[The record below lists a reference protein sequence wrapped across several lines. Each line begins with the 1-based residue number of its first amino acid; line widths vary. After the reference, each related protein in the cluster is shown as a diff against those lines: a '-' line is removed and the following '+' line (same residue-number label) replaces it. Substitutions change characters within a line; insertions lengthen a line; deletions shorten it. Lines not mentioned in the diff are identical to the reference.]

1 MFPDLAFS
9 AAAYLP
15 SSSRAS
21 QTSTCTFR
29 GQPARGSQPRRAA
42 AARRQRACACA
53 SSSAA
58 DDQQLPE
65 AAFAPDTEYDDMA
78 SDDEYVVIDG
88 KDVGLL
94 IEEMRAQ
101 GLDDIGSAQDSVAE
115 VMLGAA
121 ERASGRSKGKEEVEK
136 VELEEGDDEW
146 PEFIPKES
154 YETSDSAAKAPAPM
168 KDVEVEGAET
178 AMEYFTEENVS
189 LMPSWARDAFLSGNH
204 HEIEDGA
211 KKLGQDRSTRRLE
224 VILNASKSKISDD
237 ETGGEVESPLG
248 EDGVESEFVARDDGK
263 VPVGDLVDDEWSG
276 AGISD
281 CSVADV
287 AVDYNIPVELVID
300 IMSVYGVELP
310 ITPSDS
316 VRERLATDEIER
328 MLELITSFDCMDL
341 SDRYSDQTIAELA
354 DEYDTD
360 VNAIVTACVTENIH
374 LTLGL
379 ATRLQLTR
387 EDRVLAIARGR
398 ALPGGFEYPPLLH
411 GLVVG
416 DDPIPTPSFI
426 EN

>member
-1 MFPDLAFS
+1 MSQDLAFS
-9 AAAYLP
+9 AAACLP
-15 SSSRAS
+15 SSSRVS
-21 QTSTCTFR
+21 QTSTCTLR
-29 GQPARGSQPRRAA
+29 GQLVRGSQPRRAA

-53 SSSAA
+53 SSGVA
-58 DDQQLPE
+58 DDQQFPE
-65 AAFAPDTEYDDMA
+65 AAFAPDMEYDDMA

-115 VMLGAA
+115 MVLGAA
-121 ERASGRSKGKEEVEK
+121 ERASGRSKGKKEAEK
-136 VELEEGDDEW
+136 VVVKEGDEEW
-146 PEFIPKES
+146 PEFMPKEA
-154 YETSDSAAKAPAPM
+154 YETSDSAAKTPAPM
-168 KDVEVEGAET
+168 KDIEVEGAET
-178 AMEYFTEENVS
+178 TMEYFTEENVS

-211 KKLGQDRSTRRLE
+211 KKIGQDRSTRRLE

-237 ETGGEVESPLG
+237 ETGGDVESQLG
-248 EDGVESEFVARDDGK
+248 DDGLESEFVAEDDGK

-276 AGISD
+276 AGILD
-281 CSVADV
+281 CSVEDV

-300 IMSVYGVELP
+300 IMSVYGVEFP

-316 VRERLATDEIER
+316 VRERLTTAEIER

-354 DEYDTD
+354 DDYDTD

-374 LTLGL
+374 LALGL

-416 DDPIPTPSFI
+416 DDPIPTPSFV